1 MTVILRKTLSLLFLS
16 FFIFQSA
23 VSQKCATTLRDSV
36 AQANDPSYLKH
47 RQERISHIRN
57 LDARSKKTDNTII
70 YVPTVI
76 HVIHTSLDGSIS
88 DDPDIGNISEEQIAS
103 QMRVLN
109 EDYRRKIGTPGFN
122 DHPDGADMQIEFC
135 LAKFDPDGNPTTGIT
150 RHYRDK
156 VQYDPVADDREIK
169 QIVQWPV
176 EEYMNIYVVPFL
188 KNGFLGY
195 ASFPDEPREWDGIVM
210 SNRYFGDRIGT
221 AQFGFPYNEGRTLT
235 HEVGHWL
242 GLLHTW
248 GDGGCGIDDGCDDTP
263 ESDAG
268 NFRCDTTHVSC
279 GTIDMVRNYMDYSD
293 DDCFNIFTNCQRDI
307 ARATFD
313 SNTPNNRND
322 FLLATQNGSINC
334 SLDQDTGEVPVKLT
348 RILRIGT
355 VNYERAEY
363 IIYDLGPNYPY
374 DIIIHDARGIRVS
387 KLSIR
392 SNNFGEL
399 RFSLGNRPAGI
410 YFLTL
415 KLANGEVKRFKI
427 SGPVR

>member
-1 MTVILRKTLSLLFLS
+1 MTMSLKRTLSLFFLS
-16 FFIFQSA
+16 VLIFQSA
-23 VSQKCATTLRDSV
+23 KAQKCATPLRDSI
-36 AQANDPSYLKH
+36 AQLNDPAFLKK
-47 RQERISHIRN
+47 RQQRIN
-57 LDARSKKTDNTII
+57 YAREYGRLSKTPDNTII

-76 HVIHTSLDGSIS
+76 HVIHTSADGSIS

-109 EDYRRKIGTPGFN
+109 EDYRRKFGTPGYN

-135 LAKFDPDGNPTTGIT
+135 LARFDPAGNPSNGIT
-150 RHYRDK
+150 RHFRNK
-156 VQYDPVADDREIK
+156 VQYDPVSDDREIK

-176 EEYMNIYVVPFL
+176 EEYLNIYVVPFL
-188 KNGFLGY
+188 KDGFLGY
-195 ASFPDEPREWDGIVM
+195 ASFPDEPRQWDGVVM

-221 AQFGFPYNEGRTLT
+221 AQFGFPYNQGRTLS

-279 GTIDMVRNYMDYSD
+279 GSVDMVRNYMDYSD
-293 DDCFNIFTNCQRDI
+293 DDCFNIFTQCQKGI
-307 ARATFD
+307 ARLTFD
-313 SNTPNNRND
+313 PDAPFNRNN

-334 SLDQDTGEVPVKLT
+334 SLDTGEIPPKIT
-348 RILRIGT
+348 RIIRLGT
-355 VNYERAEY
+355 VDYENADY
-363 IIYDLGPNYPY
+363 IIYDLDNAFPY
-374 DIIIHDARGIRVS
+374 NILIHDSRGVQVS
-387 KLSIR
+387 KKRIV
-392 SNNFGEL
+392 SNAFGEL
-399 RFSLGNRPAGI
+399 RFSLGEFPAGI
-410 YFLTL
+410 YFLSL
-415 KLANGEVKRFKI
+415 QFANGDIKKFRI